1 MVRRKV
7 VGPPP
12 AARFY
17 AQRCALAG
25 GSGSPRGSMNRGVL
39 GPYRLAAMSTANPPS
54 RGMVFGGA
62 PELPGRRMVSEE
74 PRTVCVVAQARR

>member
-1 MVRRKV
+1 
-7 VGPPP
+7 
-12 AARFY
+12 
-17 AQRCALAG
+17 
-25 GSGSPRGSMNRGVL
+25 MNRGVL